1 MATKKKAVA
10 INRGGKASA
19 RKKPLDKKASKAANA
34 ARQDAIKKR
43 PAKPPLKGGIKCCH
57 FCPDYAYCLDRA
69 YCCDYCDFYLNG
81 KCTYTKKKK
90 LPAVEGEIELPGC
103 RGDDFG
109 IDDYEAYE
117 QIYE

>member
-1 MATKKKAVA
+1 MATKKK
-10 INRGGKASA
+10 GKGDKAAPSKKES
-19 RKKPLDKKASKAANA
+19 KKPKAKKTSMTSKAAKPFLKGKKLKPA
-34 ARQDAIKKR
+34 AR
-43 PAKPPLKGGIKCCH
+43 GGIKCCEH
-57 FCPDYAYCLDRA
+57 CPDFEHCDEKA

-81 KCTYTKKKK
+81 KCTFGKKKGI
-90 LPAVEGEIELPGC
+90 PSVNQEIELPNC